1 MEFEQFRELFLS
13 ALQLAIKNAETNLGK
28 AIPQDFIILLHGAGH
43 AGNEISA
50 DAAAQAL
57 YIDENHFYRIIDVAV
72 QQISTTQTY
81 IFVRVSG
88 HPPAS
93 LAETVNYALGYG
105 AFKQLLAAI
114 KVKDNHMD
122 RSTAWD
128 IVCEFVQSDSLR
140 KHMLSVEC
148 AMRAYA
154 AHYGEDADSWGLVG
168 LLHDFDWEIHPTLE
182 QHPMDGAPILR
193 ERGASEEDIR
203 TILSHGPLAAD
214 DRVTLRDKALFAV
227 DELTGLIT
235 AAALVRPSKNVRD
248 VEVSSIRKKWKD
260 KAFARGVNRED
271 VEQGAALL
279 GVDLWEFHVPLVLKA
294 MQDNAESL
302 GLQGVGG

>member
-1 MEFEQFRELFLS
+1 
-13 ALQLAIKNAETNLGK
+13 
-28 AIPQDFIILLHGAGH
+28 
-43 AGNEISA
+43 
-50 DAAAQAL
+50 
-57 YIDENHFYRIIDVAV
+57 
-72 QQISTTQTY
+72 
-81 IFVRVSG
+81 
-88 HPPAS
+88 
-93 LAETVNYALGYG
+93 
-105 AFKQLLAAI
+105 
-114 KVKDNHMD
+114 MD
-122 RSTAWD
+122 RSTAWE
-128 IVCEFVQSDSLR
+128 IVCKYVQSDSLR

-154 AHYGEDADSWGLVG
+154 RHYGEDESSWGLVG

-193 ERGASEEDIR
+193 ELGVSEEDIR

-271 VEQGAALL
+271 VEEGAALL
-279 GVDLWEFHVPLVLKA
+279 NVDLWEFHVPLVLKA
-294 MQDNAESL
+294 MQENAEAL
-302 GLQGVGG
+302 GIAGQ